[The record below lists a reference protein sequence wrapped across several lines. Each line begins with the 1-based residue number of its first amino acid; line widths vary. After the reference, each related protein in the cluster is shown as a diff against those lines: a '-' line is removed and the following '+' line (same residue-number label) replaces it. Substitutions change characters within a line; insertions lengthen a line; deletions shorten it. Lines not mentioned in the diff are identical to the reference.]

1 LSNDWWQL
9 PDDSMHALQSGI
21 NEPPTA
27 PDLLLRNLIGFTRL
41 MHANGYKVGVRE
53 QLDALSIANEAG
65 ILDPQR
71 LRWGLRSLLC
81 SSDREWHQFDTLFRE
96 YWFPANRA
104 AGAATGKTGAIET
117 RTAADGQLPAAPAA
131 ETDHAGSG
139 PAGDLNGGAA
149 LGGASPQEAIGQTD
163 FRLLADPRQ
172 MQQMERLV
180 ERLARRMRRRLTRR
194 QRIARAGR
202 RIHMRRTI
210 RNNLRY
216 GGTPLELAFRLR
228 RRELPRLILL
238 LDVSRSMSLYSY
250 LLLRFARGIVE
261 SFQEA
266 EAFVFHTRLVAV
278 TAALRE
284 RDIHKVKEK
293 LVVLSAGWSG
303 GTRIGECLQAF
314 NQGPGARMLNS
325 RSKVIIVSDG
335 FDTGPPD
342 FLAGELAYIKR
353 RASKI
358 VWLNPLLGREG
369 YQPLAA
375 GMQAALPWIDLF
387 APAHNL
393 DSLLELEPRL
403 VKL

>member
-1 LSNDWWQL
+1 
-9 PDDSMHALQSGI
+9 MHARLSGL
-21 NEPPTA
+21 NASPTA
-27 PDLLLRNLIGFTRL
+27 PDVLVRNLIGFTRL

-53 QLDALSIANEAG
+53 QLDALSIADNTG
-65 ILDPQR
+65 VLDPQR

-81 SSDREWHQFDTLFRE
+81 SSGREWHQFDTLFRE
-96 YWFPANRA
+96 YWYPANRA
-104 AGAATGKTGAIET
+104 AGVATGKAGAIDT
-117 RTAADGQLPAAPAA
+117 RTAANGQPPAAQAA
-131 ETDHAGSG
+131 ETDHAGSDA
-139 PAGDLNGGAA
+139 AGDPDGGAA
-149 LGGASPQEAIGQTD
+149 LGGASPQEAIGRTD
-163 FRLLADPRQ
+163 FRLLTDPRQ

-261 SFQEA
+261 SFREA

-314 NQGPGARMLNS
+314 NQGPGSRLLNS
-325 RSKVIIVSDG
+325 RSKIIIASDG
-335 FDTGPPD
+335 FDTGPPE
-342 FLAGELAYIKR
+342 FLAAELAHIRR
-353 RASKI
+353 RAGKI
-358 VWLNPLLGREG
+358 IWLNPLLGREG

-393 DSLLELEPRL
+393 DSLLELETRL